1 MFTTSLTAN
10 DLLFLLQGAWTTL
23 AITAMAMLIGT
34 LLGVVFGLL
43 RALLPRASLPLA
55 ALLDVF
61 RSVPLLIQFVLLN
74 SFKSI
79 LGLDWS
85 AFAVAC
91 LVLGVYAAAYCTEV
105 VRGGVLSVPPSVR
118 RAARSLGLSYRQ
130 DLFHIVLPMAARVA
144 FPGWVNLTLSVMKD
158 TSLVLWIGIVEL
170 LRASQTIVTRIRGTA
185 LRALHRG
192 ARLLPHELGGRATR
206 RPAGTEMAAMIEIS
220 DVHKAYGQFE
230 VVKGVDL
237 RVDKGEVLSIIGGS
251 GSGKSTLLMCINGL
265 EPIQRG
271 SIRVDG
277 IDVHARG
284 TDLNRLRRKIGIV
297 FQQWNAFP
305 T

>member
-91 LVLGVYAAAYCTEV
+91 LDRKSV
-105 VRGGVLSVPPSVR
+105 V
-118 RAARSLGLSYRQ
+118 
-130 DLFHIVLPMAARVA
+130 
-144 FPGWVNLTLSVMKD
+144 
-158 TSLVLWIGIVEL
+158 
-170 LRASQTIVTRIRGTA
+170 
-185 LRALHRG
+185 
-192 ARLLPHELGGRATR
+192 
-206 RPAGTEMAAMIEIS
+206 
-220 DVHKAYGQFE
+220 
-230 VVKGVDL
+230 
-237 RVDKGEVLSIIGGS
+237 
-251 GSGKSTLLMCINGL
+251 
-265 EPIQRG
+265 
-271 SIRVDG
+271 
-277 IDVHARG
+277 
-284 TDLNRLRRKIGIV
+284 
-297 FQQWNAFP
+297 
-305 T
+305 